1 MNRIGLFVIFIVAF
15 ISNSFAQETANNVI
29 WEPTFKEALEK
40 AKNEQKPILIYFTG
54 SDWCGPCIQLDKEL
68 FHTEKF
74 ETFAKEKMVVYMADF
89 PRNRDLITSDARKI
103 NKELSK
109 KYKQTSFPT
118 MVVIDAKGNV
128 LGQKNGKYMAE
139 YYYPFFEEVVRAFE

>member
-1 MNRIGLFVIFIVAF
+1 MNRIGLFVIVIVAF
-15 ISNSFAQETANNVI
+15 ISNSFAQETANHVI

-40 AKNEQKPILIYFTG
+40 AKSEQKPILIYFTG

-118 MVVIDAKGNV
+118 MVIIDAKGNV

>member
-15 ISNSFAQETANNVI
+15 ISNSFAQETANHVI
-29 WEPTFKEALEK
+29 WESTFKEALEK
-40 AKNEQKPILIYFTG
+40 AKSEQKPILIYFTG

-118 MVVIDAKGNV
+118 MVIIDTKGNV